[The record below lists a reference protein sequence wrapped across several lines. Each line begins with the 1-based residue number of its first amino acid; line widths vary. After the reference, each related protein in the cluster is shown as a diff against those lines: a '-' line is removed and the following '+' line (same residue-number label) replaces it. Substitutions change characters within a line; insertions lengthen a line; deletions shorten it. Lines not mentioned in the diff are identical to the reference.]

1 MASENMSLGY
11 FLGAEVGRSILKGEF
26 AGDQNGFGVSAGGY
40 FVYALKPNL
49 YLDGFA
55 SLGIQRKYLDIDNG
69 TLGVTSIYDPVTSTI
84 GGSLTGVVPMG
95 SYEISPQVQLTHGR
109 TNIGTMPITATA
121 YGLTDSTL
129 SMDAGSVSQSSMMFS
144 SQIKIPL
151 DAVDV
156 SQSRSMLT
164 ITPRVTC
171 SRTEMTTITKD
182 CGGGAEFGYSST
194 SEDGLRNT
202 DAIISIDRMGTT
214 TTTGLELNLELR
226 F

>member
-1 MASENMSLGY
+1 
-11 FLGAEVGRSILKGEF
+11 
-26 AGDQNGFGVSAGGY
+26 
-40 FVYALKPNL
+40 
-49 YLDGFA
+49 
-55 SLGIQRKYLDIDNG
+55 
-69 TLGVTSIYDPVTSTI
+69 
-84 GGSLTGVVPMG
+84 
-95 SYEISPQVQLTHGR
+95 
-109 TNIGTMPITATA
+109 
-121 YGLTDSTL
+121 
-129 SMDAGSVSQSSMMFS
+129 MMFS

-226 F
+226 I